1 MKRIILILCLGI
13 IAISSVFALNATPSS
28 SIQLNFTAGL
38 IANMGFSSRK
48 VEGMVYPSANI
59 LNEARSFSFNEKTG
73 KFETGDFYVFCQ
85 VFSADISEIKL
96 SGEALT
102 LSNNDT
108 TNANVSSIGWVNTT
122 ADASF
127 SSSKDGENKA
137 IILYSSPPKSE
148 TFSPDYSCLMLNL
161 RLEDIKENVAWDAEY
176 SGSLTLTIVADKKGE
191 TT

>member
-1 MKRIILILCLGI
+1 MKRIILILCLAL

-28 SIQLNFTAGL
+28 SIELNFTAGL

-96 SGEALT
+96 SGESLT

-108 TNANVSSIGWVNTT
+108 TNANVSSIGWVNTVNTT
-122 ADASF
+122 ADTPF
-127 SSSKDGENKA
+127 SSKDGENEA
-137 IILYSSPPKSE
+137 IIYSRPE

>member
-1 MKRIILILCLGI
+1 MILSLGI
-13 IAISSVFALNATPSS
+13 IAIYSVFALNATPSS

-96 SGEALT
+96 SGTSLQNE
-102 LSNNDT
+102 DG
-108 TNANVSSIGWVNTT
+108 SSLIGWENTT
-122 ADASF
+122 ADVSF
-127 SSSKDGENKA
+127 SSENEKNKA
-137 IILYSSPPKSE
+137 TLYSYSKSESE
-148 TFSPDYSCLMLNL
+148 TFSPDYRCLMLNL

>member
-1 MKRIILILCLGI
+1 MKRIILILCLAL

-85 VFSADISEIKL
+85 VFSAEIKEIQLDGTAL
-96 SGEALT
+96 S
-102 LSNNDT
+102 T
-108 TNANVSSIGWVNTT
+108 TNGNSSIGWKNTT

-127 SSSKDGENKA
+127 STSEDEDGEKEA
-137 IILYSSPPKSE
+137 IILYSKPKSE
-148 TFSPDYSCLMLNL
+148 PFSPDYRCLMLNL
-161 RLEDIKENVAWDAEY
+161 RLEDIRENVAWDAEY
-176 SGSLTLTIVADKKGE
+176 SGSLILTIVTEKEGG

>member
-28 SIQLNFTAGL
+28 SIELNFTAGL

-59 LNEARSFSFNEKTG
+59 LNEVRSFSFNEKTG

-85 VFSADISEIKL
+85 VFSAEIKEIQLGGTAL
-96 SGEALT
+96 S
-102 LSNNDT
+102 T
-108 TNANVSSIGWVNTT
+108 TNGNDSSIGWENTT
-122 ADASF
+122 ADVSF
-127 SSSKDGENKA
+127 SSENEKNEA
-137 IILYSSPPKSE
+137 TLYSKSSE
-148 TFSPDYSCLMLNL
+148 PFSPDYRCLMLNL
-161 RLEDIKENVAWDAEY
+161 RLEDIDENVAWDAEY
-176 SGSLTLTIVADKKGE
+176 SGSLILTIVADEKGG